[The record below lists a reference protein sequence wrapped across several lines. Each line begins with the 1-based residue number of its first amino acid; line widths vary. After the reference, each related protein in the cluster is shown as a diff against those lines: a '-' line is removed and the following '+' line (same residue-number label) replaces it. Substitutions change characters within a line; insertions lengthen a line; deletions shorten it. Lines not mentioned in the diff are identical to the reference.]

1 MFFDP
6 NEIIPKKIQVTPR
19 VCHGGELTAL
29 WIDAYGKAAAT
40 HLWDIAVAR
49 AFCNRD
55 EIEAAIAA
63 EMSRTGQDRLSAAKA
78 MILRAGVYESK
89 QKPESKE
96 VIEVSAE
103 LASSL
108 QSSADREGLSVE
120 QYLQKLISKHTST

>member
-6 NEIIPKKIQVTPR
+6 NEIIAKKIQVTPR
-19 VCHGGELTAL
+19 ICHGGELAAL

-63 EMSRTGQDRLSAAKA
+63 EMARTGSDRLAAAKA
-78 MILRAGVYESK
+78 MILRTGVYGFKEKSENK
-89 QKPESKE
+89 Q
-96 VIEVSAE
+96 VIELSVE

-108 QSSADREGLSVE
+108 QSAADREGLTVE
-120 QYLQKLISKHTST
+120 EYLKKVVSPENP

>member
-55 EIEAAIAA
+55 EIEAAIAS
-63 EMSRTGQDRLSAAKA
+63 EMVRTGGDRLSSAKA
-78 MILRAGVYESK
+78 IILRSGVYELK
-89 QKPESKE
+89 QKAEAKQA
-96 VIEVSAE
+96 IEISAE
-103 LASSL
+103 LALSL
-108 QSSADREGLSVE
+108 QSAADREGLSVE
-120 QYLQKLISKHTST
+120 EYLQKLVGDK